1 MRHAAIVAAMFGL
14 AASALSAGCM
24 MDGTAAAQHR
34 VCDGC
39 TPENMSG
46 SGFALPR
53 RGVVIYQGTVKIFDL
68 DRRVFSFIET
78 EPPLMRPRAA
88 TIVARRDV
96 PLAGADHDW
105 AMRMTDAAWAPRP
118 VANAQRGCAT
128 TDGRLPAMVVLVNQ
142 ATFFADYECGPADM
156 GGQLSELTARADR
169 IVQQR
174 FGDITPK

>member
-1 MRHAAIVAAMFGL
+1 MRYAAIIAAMFGL

-24 MDGTAAAQHR
+24 MDGTAAPPHR

-78 EPPLMRPRAA
+78 NPPLMRPRAA
-88 TIVARRDV
+88 TSSGAR
-96 PLAGADHDW
+96 
-105 AMRMTDAAWAPRP
+105 T
-118 VANAQRGCAT
+118 
-128 TDGRLPAMVVLVNQ
+128 
-142 ATFFADYECGPADM
+142 
-156 GGQLSELTARADR
+156 R
-169 IVQQR
+169 IVPSVR
-174 FGDITPK
+174 HNARKSLGSASSAV